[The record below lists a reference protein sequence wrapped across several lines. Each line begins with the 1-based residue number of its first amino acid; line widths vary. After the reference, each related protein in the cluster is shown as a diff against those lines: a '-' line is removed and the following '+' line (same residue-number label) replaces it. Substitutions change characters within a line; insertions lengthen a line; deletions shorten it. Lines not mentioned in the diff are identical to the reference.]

1 LYLGYK
7 RCFSIKHK
15 EFRDM
20 KSVILMTTAIFLASA
35 PSPDA
40 KTIAEV
46 SGGFLSPSTETAL
59 SAAEASPKA
68 LAKSEAEDETNKP
81 VGEQED

>member
-1 LYLGYK
+1 
-7 RCFSIKHK
+7 
-15 EFRDM
+15 M

-40 KTIAEV
+40 KTVAEV

-68 LAKSEAEDETNKP
+68 VAKPESKDEITKP
-81 VGEQED
+81 VG